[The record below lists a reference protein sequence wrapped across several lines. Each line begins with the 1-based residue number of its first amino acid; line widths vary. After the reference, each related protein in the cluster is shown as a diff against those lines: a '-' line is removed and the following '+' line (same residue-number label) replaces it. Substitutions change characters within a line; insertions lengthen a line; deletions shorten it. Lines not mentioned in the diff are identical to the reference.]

1 MTVYESD
8 IPGVGRK
15 FELDL
20 DDGGR
25 AVVLVHHD
33 GRRELFHRPSEDE
46 DSEKLLDLRRDE
58 AGQLAA
64 MLQGA
69 GFETV
74 DVDALSAPLG
84 DAIIEWVTVGADSPL
99 VGETLADRNVR
110 ERTGA
115 TVIAVQRGEETV
127 DNPSAELELAAGD
140 VLVALGTRTEQAALE
155 ALVEGD

>member
-1 MTVYESD
+1 MTVYEAD

-20 DDGGR
+20 ADGGQ

-33 GRRELFHRPSEDE
+33 GRRELFVRASADG
-46 DSEKLLDLRRDE
+46 DSERVLDLGPDE
-58 AGQLAA
+58 AGHLAA

-84 DAIIEWVTVGADSPL
+84 DAVIEWVTVDAGSAL
-99 VGETLADRNVR
+99 AGETLGEADVR
-110 ERTGA
+110 DRTGA
-115 TVIAVQRGEETV
+115 SIVAIQRGT
-127 DNPSAELELAAGD
+127 DTLANPDRDVAVAAAD
-140 VLVALGTRTEQAALE
+140 VLVAVGTREEHAALRHL
-155 ALVEGD
+155 AEGD